1 MSIKLLLH
9 KLIKSS
15 FWSLVIN
22 VSVLLFLIKDKYV
35 RYFLINSFSNVFFI
49 CLLSNESPLPPRF
62 SIFLFC
68 IFSFVLSLN
77 VIFVSYFS
85 LTICSIETI
94 FNLKYVSKAFLIS
107 LSVINIFSAL
117 IPDFA
122 ITPLKI

>member
-1 MSIKLLLH
+1 M
-9 KLIKSS
+9 
-15 FWSLVIN
+15 
-22 VSVLLFLIKDKYV
+22 
-35 RYFLINSFSNVFFI
+35 YFLCASYQMNHLYRQDFLF
-49 CLLSNESPLPPRF
+49 
-62 SIFLFC
+62 FLFC

-85 LTICSIETI
+85 LTIFSIETI